1 MQICSVYNVMC
12 VYTIL
17 YMCIVCVLCVERKVE
32 RRRRLIKFCQPSQSG
47 GKFHSVG
54 GIGGGEGG

>member
-1 MQICSVYNVMC
+1 MSVSLSAGN
-12 VYTIL
+12 
-17 YMCIVCVLCVERKVE
+17 CIVCVLCVERKVD